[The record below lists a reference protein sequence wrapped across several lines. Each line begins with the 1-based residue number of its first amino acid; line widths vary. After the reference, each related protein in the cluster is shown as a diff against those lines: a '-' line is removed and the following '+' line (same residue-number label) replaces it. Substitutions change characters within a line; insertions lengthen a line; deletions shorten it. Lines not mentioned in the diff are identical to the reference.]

1 MLKSKNLV
9 PRGRL
14 LIAYIFVCSVF
25 SILIVRFAQ
34 IQLFEYNQY
43 KKRADINSIRAV
55 PIAAPRGMI
64 LDRNGLILVDNFPTY
79 ILTALPNKVN
89 NNNFSIISN
98 CTGTDTSILKNN
110 FKRYY
115 RGRFIPSR
123 ITKDLSFDELSCI
136 EEHKQQLKGVD
147 YSQLPERSF
156 PSKVDMSHVLGYVK
170 EIDRSLLKN
179 IDNKQDEYEVG
190 DLIGWQGIEKQ
201 YENILKGIKGVSYS
215 QVDAFGRE
223 AGSVKGIDN
232 IKPTPGQ
239 NLFTTID
246 LDLQRTME
254 KYMSK
259 YRGVALITDPLSGE
273 ILSFVSSPDFSP
285 EIFTGNTS
293 LHEWRSLVNDP
304 KKPLLNRITNGLYP
318 PGSTFKMI
326 TAIAL
331 LEGLMIEEEEEM
343 IECSGIY
350 QYGDRLFKCWKIS
363 GHGKMTL
370 NQAIA
375 QSCNIF
381 FYQAVQRIS
390 MNRFINL
397 CRNFGFGNKT
407 GIDLPTELTGLLP
420 TRDYMNKRY
429 TSRGWSRGHLLNMA
443 LGQGDLLVTPI
454 QLAVYINKIATK
466 GKTYTPHFY
475 LNKPPV
481 IASEINLKDK
491 TWINIQDYLFNTVN
505 DIDGTGTAANPQ
517 ISGVKVYGKTGT
529 AQNPHGD
536 DHAWFVGY
544 ADDGKNMISI
554 VLLIENGGSGGKIA
568 APLAGNAFKYYFNMS
583 SERMVLND
591 VKNSI

>member
-9 PRGRL
+9 PRSRF
-14 LIAYIFVCSVF
+14 LIAYLFIFLIF
-25 SILIVRFAQ
+25 LILLIRFAQ
-34 IQLFEYNQY
+34 IQLFEYKQY
-43 KKRADINSIRAV
+43 KKRADINSIRAMPV
-55 PIAAPRGMI
+55 SAPRGLI
-64 LDRNGLILVDNFPTY
+64 LDRNGHILVDNFPTY
-79 ILTALPNKVN
+79 ILTASPNEVN
-89 NNNFSIISN
+89 HNNFSIISN
-98 CTGTDTSILKNN
+98 CTGTDTSSLKSN

-136 EEHKQQLKGVD
+136 EEHKHELKGIN
-147 YSQLPERSF
+147 YSQLSERFF
-156 PSKVDMSHVLGYVK
+156 PAKVGMSHVLGYVK
-170 EIDRSLLKN
+170 EIDRSLLQN
-179 IDNKQDEYEVG
+179 INSDLEYDVG

-201 YENILKGIKGVSYS
+201 YEHLLKGEKGVLYS

-223 AGSVKGIDN
+223 AGTVKGIKN
-232 IKPTPGQ
+232 IKPLPGED
-239 NLFTTID
+239 LFTTID
-246 LDLQRTME
+246 LGLQKYME
-254 KYMSK
+254 KLMSK
-259 YRGVALITDPLSGE
+259 FKGVSLITDPLSGE

-293 LHEWRSLVNDP
+293 LREWRDLVNDP
-304 KKPLLNRITNGLYP
+304 RKPLLNRITNGLYP

-331 LEGLMIEEEEEM
+331 LEGLMIEEDEV

-350 QYGDRLFKCWKIS
+350 QYGDRLFKCWKTS
-363 GHGKMTL
+363 GHGKVNL
-370 NQAIA
+370 DQAIA

-397 CRNFGFGNKT
+397 CRNFGFGIKT

-443 LGQGDLLVTPI
+443 LGQGDLLVTPV
-454 QLAVYINKIATK
+454 QLSVYINKIATS
-466 GKTYTPHFY
+466 GETFIPHFD
-475 LNKPPV
+475 LNKTPEPV
-481 IASEINLKDK
+481 NKIILKNQ
-491 TWINIQDYLFNTVN
+491 TWEKIQSYLFNTVN
-505 DIDGTGTAANPQ
+505 SINGTGAAANPK
-517 ISGVKVYGKTGT
+517 INDLKVYGKTGT

-536 DHAWFVGY
+536 DHAWFTGY
-544 ADDGKNMISI
+544 AEKDEKMVSI

-568 APLAGNAFKYYFNMS
+568 APLAGDAFEYIFHNNHDRIVNNV
-583 SERMVLND
+583 E
-591 VKNSI
+591 NSI

>member
-9 PRGRL
+9 PKTRLFSAYLFIFFVFLIL
-14 LIAYIFVCSVF
+14 LIRF
-25 SILIVRFAQ
+25 SQ
-34 IQLFEYNQY
+34 IQLFEYKQY

-55 PIAAPRGMI
+55 PISAPRGII
-64 LDRNGLILVDNFPTY
+64 LDRNGHILVDNYPTY
-79 ILTALPNKVN
+79 ILTALPNQVN
-89 NNNFSIISN
+89 DNNFSIISI
-98 CTGTDTSILKNN
+98 CTGKDTSTLKNN

-136 EEHKQQLKGVD
+136 EEHKQELMGIN

-170 EIDRSLLKN
+170 EIDRRLLKN
-179 IDNKQDEYEVG
+179 MDNDNQYDVG

-201 YENILKGIKGVSYS
+201 YEFMLKGTKGVSYF

-223 AGSVKGIDN
+223 VGSVKGIDN
-232 IKPTPGQ
+232 IKPLPGKD
-239 NLFTTID
+239 LSTTID
-246 LDLQRTME
+246 LGLQKTME
-254 KYMSK
+254 KSMSK
-259 YRGVALITDPLSGE
+259 YSGVALITDPLSGE

-293 LHEWRSLVNDP
+293 LREWRNLVNDP

-331 LEGLMIEEEEEM
+331 LEGLMIEDNEV
-343 IECSGIY
+343 IDCSGIY

-363 GHGKMTL
+363 GHGKVNL
-370 NQAIA
+370 DQAVA

-381 FYQAVQRIS
+381 FYQTVQRIS

-397 CRNFGFGNKT
+397 CRNFGFGGKS
-407 GIDLPTELTGLLP
+407 GIDLPTELIGLLP

-466 GKTYTPHFY
+466 GKTFIPHFN
-475 LNKPPV
+475 LNKTPEPV
-481 IASEINLKDK
+481 KQINLKDQ
-491 TWINIQDYLFNTVN
+491 TWVSIQNYLFNTVN
-505 DIDGTGTAANPQ
+505 SLKGSGKAANPQ
-517 ISGVKVYGKTGT
+517 ISDLKVYGKTGT

-544 ADDGKNMISI
+544 ASNEKKQVSI
-554 VLLIENGGSGGKIA
+554 VLLVENGGS
-568 APLAGNAFKYYFNMS
+568 
-583 SERMVLND
+583 
-591 VKNSI
+591 

>member
-9 PRGRL
+9 PRSRL
-14 LIAYIFVCSVF
+14 LITYLFISLIFL
-25 SILIVRFAQ
+25 ILLIRFAQ
-34 IQLFEYNQY
+34 IQLFEYKQY
-43 KKRADINSIRAV
+43 KKRADINSIRALPV
-55 PIAAPRGMI
+55 SAPRGLI
-64 LDRNGLILVDNFPTY
+64 LDRNGQILVDNFPTY

-89 NNNFSIISN
+89 HKNYSIISS
-98 CTGTDTSILKNN
+98 CTGIDTSSLKSN
-110 FKRYY
+110 FRRYY

-136 EEHKQQLKGVD
+136 EEHKHELKGIS
-147 YSQLPERSF
+147 YSQLSERSF
-156 PSKVDMSHVLGYVK
+156 PAKVGMSHVLGYVK
-170 EIDRSLLKN
+170 EIDRSFLEN
-179 IDNKQDEYEVG
+179 INSDLQYDVG

-201 YENILKGIKGVSYS
+201 YEHLLKGEKGILYS

-223 AGSVKGIDN
+223 AGTVKGIEN
-232 IKPTPGQ
+232 IKPLPGED
-239 NLFTTID
+239 LSTTID
-246 LDLQRTME
+246 LGLQKHME
-254 KYMSK
+254 KLMSEFK
-259 YRGVALITDPLSGE
+259 GVSLITDPLSGQ

-285 EIFTGNTS
+285 EIFTGNTT
-293 LHEWRSLVNDP
+293 LHEWRNLVNDP
-304 KKPLLNRITNGLYP
+304 RKPLLNRITNGLYP

-331 LEGLMIEEEEEM
+331 LEGLMIEEDEV

-350 QYGDRLFKCWKIS
+350 QYGDRLFKCWKIR
-363 GHGKMTL
+363 GHGKVNL
-370 NQAIA
+370 DQAIA

-397 CRNFGFGNKT
+397 CRNFGFGTKT

-454 QLAVYINKIATK
+454 QLSVYINKIATS
-466 GKTYTPHFY
+466 GETFIPHFD
-475 LNKPPV
+475 LNKTPEPV
-481 IASEINLKDK
+481 SKIILKNQ
-491 TWINIQDYLFNTVN
+491 TWVKIQNYLFNTAN
-505 DIDGTGTAANPQ
+505 SINGTGIAANPK
-517 ISGVKVYGKTGT
+517 INGLKVYGKTGT

-536 DHAWFVGY
+536 DHAWFTGY
-544 ADDGKNMISI
+544 AEKDEKMVSI

-568 APLAGNAFKYYFNMS
+568 APLAGDAFEYIFYNNYHRIVNNV
-583 SERMVLND
+583 E
-591 VKNSI
+591 NSI